1 MASRITRTT
10 RQWLIDALFQLMKHQ
25 DYATITVE
33 QIYTTAELSRKTF
46 YRKFKSKDD
55 VLNQAIADW
64 LKDFEAA
71 MQAAAPTDWEAFSS
85 AFFLY
90 WNDYRNQLTVLVQH
104 HLQGMF
110 LADMTACAPALPWL
124 GSQSATR
131 QAFLLAGL
139 AGVLVAWCTS
149 ENPTKSLNIT
159 VLQAEIAA
167 LMA

>member
-55 VLNQAIADW
+55 VLSQAIADW
-64 LKDFEAA
+64 QKDFEAA
-71 MQAAAPTDWEAFSS
+71 MQAASPTDWKAFSA
-85 AFFLY
+85 AFLLY
-90 WNDYRNQLTVLVQH
+90 WNDYREQLTVLVRHQ
-104 HLQGMF
+104 LQGMF
-110 LADMTACAPALPWL
+110 LANMMSCAPTLPWL
-124 GSQSATR
+124 GSQSAPR
-131 QAFLLAGL
+131 QAFLLTGL
-139 AGVLVAWCTS
+139 AGVLVTWCS
-149 ENPTKSLNIT
+149 PEEPLARLDIT
-159 VLQAEIAA
+159 VLQAEVAT